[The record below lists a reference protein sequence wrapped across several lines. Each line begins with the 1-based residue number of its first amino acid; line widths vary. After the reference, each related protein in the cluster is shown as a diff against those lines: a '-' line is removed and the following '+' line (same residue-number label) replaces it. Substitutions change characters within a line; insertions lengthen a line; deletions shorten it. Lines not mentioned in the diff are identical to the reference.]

1 MQIGKNFHFSETE
14 LKSIENTIVECE
26 KDISGEIR
34 VAFEYKSNSY
44 TGAALTAGMVFLLI
58 STLIFLFIE
67 DILFPNTFISYF
79 QDHYLVLTQFVSF
92 SIGSII
98 TLFSPNLQR
107 AFTSKSYMRKSAY
120 EKAETIFLEKEIF
133 ATRQRSGILIFMSLL
148 EHQIVILPDVG
159 IKAKVK
165 PKEWDKIAQT
175 IAKSFQKHQAADGI
189 QQAVKGCRELLLK
202 YGFEAGPDDLN
213 ELSNDII
220 LPKK

>member
-79 QDHYLVLTQFVSF
+79 QDHYLVLTYFVSF
-92 SIGSII
+92 CIGSLLTFFSPII
-98 TLFSPNLQR
+98 TNSFNYP
-107 AFTSKSYMRKSAY
+107 SYMRNSAY
-120 EKAETIFLEKEIF
+120 
-133 ATRQRSGILIFMSLL
+133 
-148 EHQIVILPDVG
+148 V
-159 IKAKVK
+159 
-165 PKEWDKIAQT
+165 
-175 IAKSFQKHQAADGI
+175 
-189 QQAVKGCRELLLK
+189 
-202 YGFEAGPDDLN
+202 
-213 ELSNDII
+213 
-220 LPKK
+220 